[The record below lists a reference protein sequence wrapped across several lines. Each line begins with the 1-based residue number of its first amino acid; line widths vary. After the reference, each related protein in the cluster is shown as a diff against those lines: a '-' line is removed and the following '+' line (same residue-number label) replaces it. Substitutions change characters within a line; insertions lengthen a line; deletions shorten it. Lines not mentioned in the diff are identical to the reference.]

1 MAKRMKEKNERNK
14 GKIVLNIIIVLIFL
28 AIVSGVF
35 YFSPNYIKEDYEG
48 KTKIL
53 INNNNVTLKMKND
66 VYIDEN
72 NNVFMSM
79 PDIKNYFD
87 KYIEYDKEDGDIVTT
102 SEINIAK
109 LSTEKNTITIN
120 GEEEELNSSA
130 IKKGETIYL
139 PFSEI
144 SQKVYDVN
152 LEYIKDTNTIIIDSL
167 DRKQETATVNKNTK
181 IKYKPQIFSR
191 TLDKIKETEKVVF
204 IEEKE
209 DWAKVRTIDGT
220 IGYIKKD
227 KLNRFRSRK
236 RRKKL
241 HK

>member
-14 GKIVLNIIIVLIFL
+14 GKIVLNIIIVVIFL

-87 KYIEYDKEDGDIVTT
+87 KYIEYDKEYGDIVTT
-102 SEINIAK
+102 
-109 LSTEKNTITIN
+109 
-120 GEEEELNSSA
+120 
-130 IKKGETIYL
+130 
-139 PFSEI
+139 
-144 SQKVYDVN
+144 
-152 LEYIKDTNTIIIDSL
+152 
-167 DRKQETATVNKNTK
+167 
-181 IKYKPQIFSR
+181 
-191 TLDKIKETEKVVF
+191 
-204 IEEKE
+204 
-209 DWAKVRTIDGT
+209 
-220 IGYIKKD
+220 
-227 KLNRFRSRK
+227 
-236 RRKKL
+236 
-241 HK
+241 